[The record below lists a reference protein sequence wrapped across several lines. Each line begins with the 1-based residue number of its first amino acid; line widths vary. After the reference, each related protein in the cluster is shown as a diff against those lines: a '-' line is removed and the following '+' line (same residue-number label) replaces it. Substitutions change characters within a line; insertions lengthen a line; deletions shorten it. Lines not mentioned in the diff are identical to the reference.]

1 MALATQPISVETQPG
16 IIVVVDDE
24 PLVLRGL
31 TRHLQRLPFIIV
43 ACLTPREAIDHIA
56 SGNVRVLVSDIS
68 MGDMSGIELLREVRE
83 QDPDLPVVL
92 VTGCPEIGTATKALE
107 YGAFRY
113 LIKPVDVDELT
124 DTVRRAAQLYSLA
137 QARRQALE
145 LFGDPAIES
154 ERASLEARFERALGK
169 LWLAYQPIV
178 RASDHS
184 IFGFEALLRSDE
196 PTLTTPEAMLRA
208 AERLGALNRLGRAVR
223 NQAAL
228 TLAAAQRSYALFVN
242 LHPQDLFDVDLSDAK
257 AALSNVAGC
266 VVLEVT
272 ERASITDLEQA
283 RIKVATLREQGF
295 RIAIDDLGAGYSGL
309 NSFALLEPEF
319 VKLDMTLVRNVD
331 RSTVKQKLVKSIATS
346 CRDLG
351 LYVVA
356 EGVETREERDAAIDL
371 GCDLL
376 QGFLFARPGPAF
388 PSVAWR

>member
-1 MALATQPISVETQPG
+1 VALATQPNSSETHPG

-31 TRHLQRLPFIIV
+31 TRSLEHLPFIV
-43 ACLTPREAIDHIA
+43 VPCLTPREAIDHVA
-56 SGNVRVLVSDIS
+56 SGHVRVVVSDIS
-68 MGDMSGIELLREVRE
+68 MEEMSGIELLRTIRE
-83 QDPDLPVVL
+83 HDPDLPVVL

-124 DTVRRAAQLYSLA
+124 DTVRRAAQLYRLA
-137 QARRQALE
+137 QARRQALQ
-145 LFGDPAIES
+145 LFGDPGIDH
-154 ERASLEARFERALGK
+154 ERSGLEMCFERALGS

-184 IFGFEALLRSDE
+184 IFGFEALLRSYE
-196 PTLTTPEAMLRA
+196 PTLATPESMLRA
-208 AERLGALNRLGRAVR
+208 AERLGALDRLGRTVR

-242 LHPQDLFDVDLSDAK
+242 LHPQDLLDVDLSDAQ
-257 AALSNVAGC
+257 AALTNVAGR

-272 ERASITDLEQA
+272 ERASIKDFEQA
-283 RIKVATLREQGF
+283 RTKVAALRDQGF

-309 NSFALLEPEF
+309 NAFALLEPEF

-388 PSVAWR
+388 PSIAWR